1 MIEVLYTKEALTSR
15 LMNGVKLGDILDL
28 SDGQECTIF
37 KAYSFTTEDDVVI
50 YIPDMEMNDIPYD
63 RAMSLFL
70 DRIGKAGSMECE
82 RIQIRTFFCR
92 PRENEAAI
100 GVTATAMTHFSDG
113 STRPYPDGWP
123 RSLEAS
129 VTLYFAGDAEFHYFG
144 NVATDLVGSDAEFR
158 YRLLSRCIQDCKY
171 FLGCG
176 SRFSKYLWGCCV
188 ENHIQA
194 MRILWDSFSDDEKP
208 EWTSLEEIE
217 RFSKKMLEE
226 EIY

>member
-1 MIEVLYTKEALTSR
+1 MELYKYTGSVAALTVR
-15 LMNGVKLGDILDL
+15 
-28 SDGQECTIF
+28 F
-37 KAYSFTTEDDVVI
+37 
-50 YIPDMEMNDIPYD
+50 
-63 RAMSLFL
+63 
-70 DRIGKAGSMECE
+70 GKAGSMECE

-113 STRPYPDGWP
+113 WP
-123 RSLEAS
+123 RSLEAC

>member
-1 MIEVLYTKEALTSR
+1 M
-15 LMNGVKLGDILDL
+15 G
-28 SDGQECTIF
+28 F
-37 KAYSFTTEDDVVI
+37 
-50 YIPDMEMNDIPYD
+50 
-63 RAMSLFL
+63 
-70 DRIGKAGSMECE
+70 
-82 RIQIRTFFCR
+82 
-92 PRENEAAI
+92 
-100 GVTATAMTHFSDG
+100 
-113 STRPYPDGWP
+113 
-123 RSLEAS
+123 
-129 VTLYFAGDAEFHYFG
+129 DADFRFFG
-144 NVATDLVGSDAEFR
+144 NVSTDLVGSDSEFR

>member
-1 MIEVLYTKEALTSR
+1 MTVLER
-15 LMNGVKLGDILDL
+15 L
-28 SDGQECTIF
+28 
-37 KAYSFTTEDDVVI
+37 KAAG
-50 YIPDMEMNDIPYD
+50 YD
-63 RAMSLFL
+63 PAMSLFP

-100 GVTATAMTHFSDG
+100 GVTATAI
-113 STRPYPDGWP
+113 
-123 RSLEAS
+123 
-129 VTLYFAGDAEFHYFG
+129 G

>member
-1 MIEVLYTKEALTSR
+1 MKHLVDLISR
-15 LMNGVKLGDILDL
+15 
-28 SDGQECTIF
+28 IF
-37 KAYSFTTEDDVVI
+37 KFHTTLKI
-50 YIPDMEMNDIPYD
+50 GN
-63 RAMSLFL
+63 FL
-70 DRIGKAGSMECE
+70 AHVRTNFLVNAG
-82 RIQIRTFFCR
+82 
-92 PRENEAAI
+92 
-100 GVTATAMTHFSDG
+100 
-113 STRPYPDGWP
+113 
-123 RSLEAS
+123 
-129 VTLYFAGDAEFHYFG
+129 
-144 NVATDLVGSDAEFR
+144 
-158 YRLLSRCIQDCKY
+158 IQDCKY

>member
-1 MIEVLYTKEALTSR
+1 MKRYQILY
-15 LMNGVKLGDILDL
+15 N
-28 SDGQECTIF
+28 
-37 KAYSFTTEDDVVI
+37 
-50 YIPDMEMNDIPYD
+50 
-63 RAMSLFL
+63 
-70 DRIGKAGSMECE
+70 KAGFPLCVWKSSEE
-82 RIQIRTFFCR
+82 
-92 PRENEAAI
+92 EA
-100 GVTATAMTHFSDG
+100 
-113 STRPYPDGWP
+113 
-123 RSLEAS
+123 RS
-129 VTLYFAGDAEFHYFG
+129 
-144 NVATDLVGSDAEFR
+144 
-158 YRLLSRCIQDCKY
+158 